1 MNIAV
6 DGVTS
11 GGSFSENTSVQNWN
25 GEITGG
31 TFDCFVYN
39 YATIS
44 GGAFN
49 GGVENRDDVGNG
61 PVIQGKD
68 GRIPE
73 INSSIVSDASTAKI
87 LQPCDFGPNA
97 SVTVNNGV
105 IEVKVIVDEVEK
117 TVNYGADI
125 LEALGESPTGLWYRE
140 NEDDTR
146 SLVKEG
152 ETFASLQTE
161 TYTSQV
167 LLPVPEIEIDYRNE
181 RIIVTLAE
189 EEVPE
194 GVDVTDIDINFRLPG
209 QSMPLYTDMT
219 STSIPLSLGEFAWYW
234 NMEFPSDKEIIPLE
248 ARYSF
253 AVIDA
258 NGNET
263 VVAYGESVEWV
274 IPARPVL
281 FRDNLPTSIDYG
293 YDWVEFTFAEEKP
306 YAVMVHTED
315 GTSEIYD
322 TDGDLRIE
330 GLAEGTQYHAI
341 GSLAATEDSFASPW
355 YDLEATFT
363 TLTRTRLSVEAAETS
378 WEWQP
383 GFSLN
388 AADCFAVQVTLQG
401 EKEMPEKGKFIL
413 TATKDGQ
420 EVPFPLTEPGAYT
433 ITASLSADVAD
444 DYVLDNTSF
453 TVVIGERRHEI
464 DSRDITVRPIPAQ
477 TYTGGPIYPA
487 VSVWHGATQLV
498 MGEDYTIS
506 YQNNVKVG
514 VATVV
519 ITGMGDYAGTRLAFF
534 DIVPP
539 QATEEEEKPSGGS
552 GTSGDGGETT
562 ETTGEAQ
569 QNRLV
574 VDTTGAAM
582 PYTYSTVE
590 VLDEE
595 TGAVIARKLAIVAG
609 PVRDE
614 TGAIVYDANGQPLYE
629 ARALL
634 LSRELL
640 DAIAERSYTH
650 IRFMVKDAALE
661 WPLASM
667 PGDNYTVRLAP
678 MEEEEWNEREIA
690 AVEGLSILSQGY
702 RAQIVT
708 VMDGEET
715 DVTKDVLEL
724 KALLLAEAVSLA
736 PEGME
741 ENLLLVPLEEMVES
755 SLSPANWIEATEIEP
770 ARFEALLT
778 DSGLFAMVG
787 EQ

>member
-1 MNIAV
+1 M
-6 DGVTS
+6 
-11 GGSFSENTSVQNWN
+11 
-25 GEITGG
+25 
-31 TFDCFVYN
+31 
-39 YATIS
+39 
-44 GGAFN
+44 
-49 GGVENRDDVGNG
+49 
-61 PVIQGKD
+61 
-68 GRIPE
+68 
-73 INSSIVSDASTAKI
+73 
-87 LQPCDFGPNA
+87 
-97 SVTVNNGV
+97 
-105 IEVKVIVDEVEK
+105 
-117 TVNYGADI
+117 
-125 LEALGESPTGLWYRE
+125 
-140 NEDDTR
+140 
-146 SLVKEG
+146 
-152 ETFASLQTE
+152 
-161 TYTSQV
+161 
-167 LLPVPEIEIDYRNE
+167 
-181 RIIVTLAE
+181 TLTE
-189 EEVPE
+189 EEVPD
-194 GVDVTDIDINFRLPG
+194 GVDVTDLDIDFALWGQEYTISTGMYGLSCSWYLGQIGASWEIDLP
-209 QSMPLYTDMT
+209 SFEDTTLEVYYTLPVTNDD
-219 STSIPLSLGEFAWYW
+219 GE
-234 NMEFPSDKEIIPLE
+234 
-248 ARYSF
+248 
-253 AVIDA
+253 VV
-258 NGNET
+258 GT
-263 VVAYGESVEWV
+263 VYGESVEWV
-274 IPARPVL
+274 VPAQPDIYVTNIQPGYNEMDITFETIP
-281 FRDNLPTSIDYG
+281 YG
-293 YDWVEFTFAEEKP
+293 IESYVAYLQSASDPEIV
-306 YAVMVHTED
+306 
-315 GTSEIYD
+315 IYD
-322 TDGDLRIE
+322 DADGVVDGHIE
-330 GLAEGTQYHAI
+330 GLTEGTEYIVHFRVPPTEDTF
-341 GSLAATEDSFASPW
+341 GSFPYSLAATH
-355 YDLEATFT
+355 T
-363 TLTRTRLSVEAAETS
+363 TLTRTHLSVNAAAGA

-388 AADCFAVQVTLQG
+388 AEDCFAAQVALQG
-401 EKEMPEKGKFIL
+401 EMDVPEKGKFVL
-413 TATKDGQ
+413 TAAKDGR
-420 EVPFPLTEPGAYT
+420 EVPFPLTEPGTYT

-498 MGEDYTIS
+498 MGEDYTVS

-514 VATVV
+514 VATIV

-552 GTSGDGGETT
+552 GTSGDDDRGETT

-574 VDTTGAAM
+574 VDENGQAM

-595 TGAVIARKLAIVAG
+595 TGAVIARKLVIVAD

-614 TGAIVYDANGQPLYE
+614 TGAIVYDADGQPLYE

-640 DAIAERSYTH
+640 DAIAERGYTH

-667 PGDNYTVRLAP
+667 TEDNYTVRLAP
-678 MEEEEWNEREIA
+678 LEEEEWNEREIA
-690 AVEGLSILSQGY
+690 AVEGLPVLSQGY

-715 DVTKDVLEL
+715 DVTKDVVEL

-736 PEGME
+736 PEGRE

-755 SLSPANWIEATEIEP
+755 SLSPANWVEATEIEP

-787 EQ
+787 E